1 MSMIDAIASY
11 STAMSTVQAR
21 SEAAIKVAKIAQ
33 GQGQV
38 AADLVSAALESVE
51 EMVSEF
57 AADAGSNLDL
67 LA

>member
-11 STAMSTVQAR
+11 STAMSTAQAR
-21 SEAAIKVAKIAQ
+21 SEAAVKVAKIAQ